1 MGEDLKK
8 IEAVIAPEIGGLIK
22 IQNRST
28 GELIAHAEIMRRNQ
42 PGRKEI
48 LIKKFEVEPAYKNL
62 GYGKMLMDGIKAILK
77 TEARTGV
84 LSVHASNSDA
94 QGFYESQ
101 GWEFEDDAENEMPNR
116 GQKADN
122 LQRWMVYETD

>member
-116 GQKADN
+116 GQNADN
-122 LQRWMVYETD
+122 LQRWMVLDCE